1 MNSDES
7 ESKVTY
13 TPGSAS
19 TNTSQPAVQE
29 PMRQKEEDAMVHTA
43 AKLLPKSPPETEDD
57 STEQSQS
64 SLPSWTIQGYKVS
77 T

>member
-7 ESKVTY
+7 ESKVVY
-13 TPGSAS
+13 TPGSVS
-19 TNTSQPAVQE
+19 TNTAQPAVQG
-29 PMRQKEEDAMVHTA
+29 PLRHKEDDATVRTA

-57 STEQSQS
+57 STEQSPS
-64 SLPSWTIQGYKVS
+64 SLPSWTVQGYKVS